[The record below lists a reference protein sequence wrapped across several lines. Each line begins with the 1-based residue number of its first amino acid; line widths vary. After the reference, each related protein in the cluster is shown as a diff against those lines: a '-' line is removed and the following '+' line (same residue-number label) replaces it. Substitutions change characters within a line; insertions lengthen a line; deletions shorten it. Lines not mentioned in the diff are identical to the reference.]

1 MLERLLFVLFGL
13 EPAFWG
19 SVDAAER
26 RWFRLLLIFFGIN
39 SLVLLIGSITN
50 MHLASS
56 GWGWAIGA
64 GLVLTYVFWS
74 ILRFAYLTIRLS
86 PSEINQRIQ
95 QKANPENNKTGIDS
109 NPAASIGARTLAIAT
124 DASTTIDPLTPLDS
138 QPNSFLAV
146 WKKWKGTA
154 VLKNFN
160 EYFRFGRWLLFLFV
174 GLIVL
179 TLTFPFSY
187 FLVRSKA
194 DSLNKEW
201 REQHLADWEKS
212 EKTYFDRSQQL
223 YLQKLNQ
230 LRFKRDSLQTAGFT
244 NKDDYFQRVLGEIAH
259 QEQQIEQRS
268 KDFYDKFNT
277 QKFYLTKRW
286 EHRHFMLHL
295 IGFIWQQP
303 STNVVLVVLS
313 ILFLAP
319 LFLLMHLKNGASFR
333 YFSDSATHFRDVIIA
348 EHQQTQAEINQILNL
363 KYSKSNVKILESIWA
378 DEPFNTQYS
387 TQYVPKT
394 EVPISNLG

>member
-19 SVDAAER
+19 TVDAAER

-39 SLVLLIGSITN
+39 SLVLLIGCITN

-95 QKANPENNKTGIDS
+95 QKANTGNNKTGTDS
-109 NPAASIGARTLAIAT
+109 NQAASIGAGKNTTAP
-124 DASTTIDPLTPLDS
+124 DASTTIEPLTSLAS
-138 QPNSFLAV
+138 QPSGLLPSL
-146 WKKWKGTA
+146 KKWMGTA
-154 VLKNFN
+154 SLIKFS
-160 EYFRFGRWLLFLFV
+160 EYFGFGRWLLFLFV

-194 DSLNKEW
+194 NSLNKEW
-201 REQHLADWEKS
+201 RERHLSDWEKS

-223 YLQKLNQ
+223 YAHRLNE
-230 LRFKRDSLQTAGFT
+230 LRIKRDSLQTAGFT
-244 NKDDYFQRVLGEIAH
+244 NKDDYYQRVLGEIAQ
-259 QEQQIEQRS
+259 QEQQIKQRAQE
-268 KDFYDKFNT
+268 FYDKFNT
-277 QKFYLTKRW
+277 QKFYLSRRW

-295 IGFIWQQP
+295 IGFVWQQP
-303 STNVVLVVLS
+303 STKVVLVVLS
-313 ILFLAP
+313 FLFLAP
-319 LFLLMHLKNGASFR
+319 LILLMHLKNGASFR

-348 EHQQTQAEINQILNL
+348 EHQQTQAEINQILKL
-363 KYSKSNVKILESIWA
+363 KYSDSNVRILDSIWA